1 MNAFNFQAIKFDLLA
16 VRIHRQKK
24 GFKATQK
31 QSSENSSTKIYTIDK
46 ELTIISENYLSII
59 KSELKIIL
67 DKILNQSVNNTGN
80 QRPEM
85 SKINV
90 RKSEQAQSM
99 VEFALTLPIILL
111 ILSGLFDLG
120 RVYFTQ
126 VALEDSVG
134 EAALYLSINPACRY
148 ASDGAQCA
156 DPNNAYY
163 RAKNSA
169 GAEVNWAKVNISF
182 ERPDVYGVG
191 DPVRVTIRYSFDLMT
206 PILPRSL
213 KMNQL
218 NLSTIA
224 TQMIVTE

>member
-1 MNAFNFQAIKFDLLA
+1 
-16 VRIHRQKK
+16 
-24 GFKATQK
+24 
-31 QSSENSSTKIYTIDK
+31 
-46 ELTIISENYLSII
+46 
-59 KSELKIIL
+59 
-67 DKILNQSVNNTGN
+67 
-80 QRPEM
+80 M
-85 SKINV
+85 SKLNAN
-90 RKSEQAQSM
+90 KNEKGQSM
-99 VEFALTLPIILL
+99 VEIALTLPLLIL

-148 ASDGAQCA
+148 ASDGPTCA

-169 GAEVNWAKVNISF
+169 GPEVNWSRVSISF

-191 DPVRVTIRYSFDLMT
+191 DPVRVTIRYPFDLMT
-206 PILPRSL
+206 PVLPRAI

-218 NLSTIA
+218 NLMTVA